1 MKNKFLKYLS
11 TYNEVFQPK
20 DYRDTQIAKLTN
32 GIQDIEKYEIKN
44 ITFYGDFF
52 SHIKNFLDNFPALD
66 EIKIDVSKSPEDLF
80 KTKESRLKE
89 TNNARAEDDEDEF
102 DDEDYNGDEVYN
114 YDDEEDDDDV
124 LEEVFKD
131 STAKNIYNPFTT
143 KAKEHEYQSIDE
155 KSLNY
160 IHNLSQQI
168 EYIKNGDYNF
178 DVVNNINNKN
188 FKKLL
193 KEKNYNQDFYKYIYC
208 GFLNAFKKNNYLE
221 RLISVRGNNFL
232 WLKSSIKDTI
242 FTPISRNFISDFAEK
257 KKDLLLIK
265 KLIPDYANKKS
276 MEIIKDLEKISKNK
290 DTNIKK
296 IVANIKTNK
305 DYYTQEELT
314 LIESKKAVLQLFNK
328 IKIRFMNNAKINK
341 NFKSIGLRKFIFDY
355 ETGKPSVLTNE
366 VINDIKTLK
375 IILMKMEY
383 TFNEIE
389 LELGRVNKN
398 DKLYSFKDL
407 IPILKQEMTELK
419 TFSSEKELE
428 RNRLLNELGI
438 TNIPKA
444 SSVVEEK
451 IKQNDEL
458 QINDFKEMLGYD
470 NKINKKLSDLIR
482 EAKNIDD
489 KKTNEILKK
498 YNKNKL
504 NKLLVL
510 CKEKE
515 TFEETNNKID
525 KNEYEEAIRILSNP
539 MTITDKSKM
548 KIIFT
553 LSPRAFISQSTRVNV
568 ANNIRSCMNI
578 FDGINKK
585 FIPTSLMAG
594 AFAVFLVK
602 VNKDKD
608 GNDIIDSKIIDP
620 VARILIKPLRDKD
633 GNIFWYPD
641 KEYVSDNRYKN
652 LSEKVFDII
661 GFQSESLPEETF
673 NIDDKAHYR
682 DHIGQFENDV
692 YFKTI
697 NDQEKI
703 KKYLND
709 KNASKEEKFIFLD
722 KILNKYPSSV
732 IINKINDV
740 GVKNKINTMNLHID
754 RDIEDDTLSI
764 FKEIDY
770 LSLGENNIKKI
781 DDNVKI
787 NDIYIDSESK
797 LRDLNNLKYIKEI
810 RQLIINNNAKYPEN
824 INGSK
829 KLTRLTLGR
838 EADVKNV
845 KEIISPNAEI
855 DLNLLKNS
863 LEKISGKD
871 VSITSLNLK
880 NIKSIEAIKLSLNNL
895 IEKESETEY
904 KKFFKNIDKVLNDK
918 KLTFY
923 VFLINSQEETDEALQ
938 QLENNTFDFK
948 DEDARNFCK
957 LFLKQKDI
965 PMLNPEEINF
975 LKNYFYYVKQLYH
988 VYSDIKVKSDD
999 KEFNKLLTKLFDNFN
1014 SLDDKEMNELL
1025 EAYKKKDIIIDYF
1038 NKFTFDVINLKSIK
1052 KVKSLTFNYC
1062 VFGNILDL
1070 RHLKDLEELD
1080 IANSAFDKNMKVY
1093 LPESIE
1099 KLDID
1104 SFTMKI
1110 HFSLNFIQNLKDLKK
1125 LESVKTD
1132 EEYSKIDIEVL
1143 QKIKKITNRKDMDFD
1158 LKMLNNPYYYNLFT
1172 SNMSNKES
1180 INNIEYN
1187 FNGFKKNI
1195 KQIPKYIAQNKIDEK
1210 LKEQNLLKNIINEKT
1225 IFNKTSVNKLLPTLN
1240 NTIFCNIEVEKNVD
1254 KILNDKTVF
1263 LTTTYIDSDTVE
1275 KQIIVTLK
1283 NFYDFYL
1290 DIETHQEDNNWIKLI
1305 IEDTTGNIDLT
1316 KVLQKIK
1323 NNNNKIN
1330 VDIIIKTNK
1339 KDAKIIS
1346 DYEYQINE
1354 KYASYNQNMDK
1365 EIIFNSIMN
1374 YYLDLDIE
1382 NIKKEFEIKCRS
1394 IDDMTN
1400 SLIVHT
1406 RIDKII
1412 NEIEKYFKNVKKI
1425 TDAVKTSIEI
1435 KVKELVNPI
1444 KAKVSDRYELKIFL
1458 RANDDN
1464 LMEFMSD
1471 IEKDEKKYF
1480 IVMTI
1485 VKQLLQNTSLKNID
1499 RYSDLYDNDLLKNLK
1514 AL

>member
-11 TYNEVFQPK
+11 IHNEVFQPK

-66 EIKIDVSKSPEDLF
+66 EIKLDTSKSPEDLF

-89 TNNARAEDDEDEF
+89 TNNTRSEDEDEF
-102 DDEDYNGDEVYN
+102 DDDEDNWD
-114 YDDEEDDDDV
+114 DDQFDEEDDDEI
-124 LEEVFKD
+124 LEEMFKD
-131 STAKNIYNPFTT
+131 SKAENMYNPFTT

-168 EYIKNGDYNF
+168 DYIKNGDYDHN
-178 DVVNNINNKN
+178 VINNINNQE

-193 KEKNYNQDFYKYIYC
+193 KEKNYNQDFFKYVYC

-221 RLISVRGNNFL
+221 RLVSIRGNNFL

-257 KKDLLLIK
+257 KKNLLLIK
-265 KLIPDYANKKS
+265 KLVPDYANKKS
-276 MEIIKDLEKISKNK
+276 TEVIKDLEKISKNK
-290 DTNIKK
+290 DANIKK
-296 IVANIKTNK
+296 IIDNIKVNK

-328 IKIRFMNNAKINK
+328 IKTRFMNNSRINK
-341 NFKSIGLRKFIFDY
+341 NFKSVGLRKFIFDY

-375 IILMKMEY
+375 SILMKMGY
-383 TFNEIE
+383 TFNEME

-428 RNRLLNELGI
+428 RNRLLNELHI
-438 TNIPKA
+438 TNIPKV

-489 KKTNEILKK
+489 KKANEILKK

-504 NKLLVL
+504 NRLLVL

-515 TFEETNNKID
+515 TFEENNSNIT

-539 MTITDKSKM
+539 ITITDKSKM

-602 VNKDKD
+602 VNKDKH

-673 NIDDKAHYR
+673 NIDAKVHYK
-682 DHIGQFENDV
+682 DYIGQFENDV

-709 KNASKEEKFIFLD
+709 KNASKEEKFIFID
-722 KILNKYPSSV
+722 KILNRYPPPI
-732 IINKINDV
+732 IINKINDI
-740 GVKNKINTMNLHID
+740 GIKNKISTWSLHID

-781 DDNVKI
+781 DDDVKI
-787 NDIYIDSESK
+787 NDLYIDSESK

-829 KLTRLTLGR
+829 KIVRLTLGK
-838 EADVKNV
+838 EADIKNV
-845 KEIISPNAEI
+845 KEIVLPNAEI
-855 DLNLLKNS
+855 DLTLLKNS

-871 VSITSLNLK
+871 VSINSLNLK
-880 NIKSIEAIKLSLNNL
+880 NIKSIEAKKLSLNNL
-895 IEKESETEY
+895 IEKETETEY
-904 KKFFKNIDKVLNDK
+904 KKFFKDINKVLNDK

-923 VFLINSQEETDEALQ
+923 VFLINSQEDTEEALKQLETD
-938 QLENNTFDFK
+938 TFDFK
-948 DEDARNFCK
+948 DEDIQKFCK
-957 LFLKQKDI
+957 LFLKEKKV
-965 PMLNPEEINF
+965 PTLNTEEINF
-975 LKNYFYYVKQLYH
+975 LKNYFYYVKQLYY
-988 VYSDIKVKSDD
+988 VYSDIKTKSDD
-999 KEFNKLLTKLFDNFN
+999 KDFNKLLTKLFDNFN
-1014 SLDDKEMNELL
+1014 SLDDKEMNELIK
-1025 EAYKKKDIIIDYF
+1025 AYDKKDIVFDHF
-1038 NKFTFDVINLKSIK
+1038 NKFSFDVINLKSIK
-1052 KVKSLTFNYC
+1052 KVKYLTFNYC
-1062 VFGNILDL
+1062 IFGDVLDL
-1070 RHLKDLEELD
+1070 RHLKELTELD
-1080 IANSAFDKNMKVY
+1080 ITNSAFSKNMKVY
-1093 LPESIE
+1093 LPENIE
-1099 KLDID
+1099 KLHTY

-1110 HFSLNFIQNLKDLKK
+1110 PFSFKFIQNLKDLTK
-1125 LESVKTD
+1125 LESVKTN
-1132 EEYSKIDIEVL
+1132 EEYSQIDTEIL
-1143 QKIKKITNRKDMDFD
+1143 QKIKKITNEKDIDFD
-1158 LKMLNNPYYYNLFT
+1158 LKLLNNPYYYNLFT
-1172 SNMSNKES
+1172 SNMSHKEL
-1180 INNIEYN
+1180 INNVEYN

-1195 KQIPKYIAQNKIDEK
+1195 KQIPKYIEENKIDQK
-1210 LKEQNLLKNIINEKT
+1210 LKEQNVLKNVINKK
-1225 IFNKTSVNKLLPTLN
+1225 IVFNKTSVNKLLPTLSD
-1240 NTIFCNIEVEKNVD
+1240 TMFCNIEVDKSVD
-1254 KILNDKTVF
+1254 KILNDKTIF
-1263 LTTTYIDSDTVE
+1263 LTTTYIDSNTVE

-1354 KYASYNQNMDK
+1354 KYAPYNQNIDK

-1382 NIKKEFEIKCRS
+1382 NIKKEFDIKCRS
-1394 IDDMTN
+1394 VNDGTN
-1400 SLIVHT
+1400 SLIVHM

-1425 TDAVKTSIEI
+1425 TDAIKTSIKI
-1435 KVKELVNPI
+1435 KVKELVSPI
-1444 KAKVSDRYELKIFL
+1444 KAKAPEMYELKIFL
-1458 RANDDN
+1458 LANNDN
-1464 LMEFMSD
+1464 LMEFMSE

-1499 RYSDLYDNDLLKNLK
+1499 RYSSLYDDDLLKNLK

>member
-1 MKNKFLKYLS
+1 MKNNFLKYLS

-20 DYRDTQIAKLTN
+20 NYRDTQLAKVTN
-32 GIQDIEKYEIKN
+32 GIEDIEKYEIKN

-52 SHIKNFLDNFPALD
+52 THIKNFLDNFPTFD
-66 EIKIDVSKSPEDLF
+66 EIKIDMSKSPGDLF
-80 KTKESRLKE
+80 KTKESRLQ
-89 TNNARAEDDEDEF
+89 TTSNSRAEDDEDEL
-102 DDEDYNGDEVYN
+102 DDEGHWDDDQLD
-114 YDDEEDDDDV
+114 DDEDDV

-131 STAKNIYNPFTT
+131 STKGNVYKPFTI

-168 EYIKNGDYNF
+168 DHIKNGDYNH
-178 DVVNNINNKN
+178 DIINNINNKN

-193 KEKNYNQDFYKYIYC
+193 KEKNYNQDFYKYVYC
-208 GFLNAFKKNNYLE
+208 GFLNAFKKNHYLE

-232 WLKSSIKDTI
+232 WLKSPIKDTI
-242 FTPISRNFISDFAEK
+242 FTPISRDFIGDFAEK

-265 KLIPDYANKKS
+265 KLVPDYVNKKS
-276 MEIIKDLEKISKNK
+276 TEVIKDLEKISKNK
-290 DTNIKK
+290 DANIKK
-296 IVANIKTNK
+296 IIDNIKVNK
-305 DYYTQEELT
+305 DYYSQEELT

-328 IKIRFMNNAKINK
+328 IKTRFMNNSRINK

-375 IILMKMEY
+375 SILMKMGY
-383 TFNEIE
+383 TFNEME

-419 TFSSEKELE
+419 TFSIEKELE

-438 TNIPKA
+438 ANIPKA

-504 NKLLVL
+504 NRLLTL

-515 TFEETNNKID
+515 TFEETNSKVA
-525 KNEYEEAIRILSNP
+525 KNEYEEAIKILSNP
-539 MTITDKSKM
+539 MTITDRSKM

-585 FIPTSLMAG
+585 FIPTSIMAG

-602 VNKDKD
+602 VNKDKHGD
-608 GNDIIDSKIIDP
+608 DIIDSKIIDP
-620 VARILIKPLRDKD
+620 LARILIKPLRDKD

-641 KEYVSDNRYKN
+641 KEYVSDNRYRN

-673 NIDDKAHYR
+673 TIDDKAHYR
-682 DHIGQFENDV
+682 DHIGQFENDA

-697 NDQEKI
+697 NNQEKI

-709 KNASKEEKFIFLD
+709 ENTSKEEKFIFMD
-722 KILNKYPSSV
+722 KILNKYPSPV

-740 GVKNKINTMNLHID
+740 GVKNKINSLSLHID
-754 RDIEDDTLSI
+754 RDLEDDTLSI

-787 NDIYIDSESK
+787 NDIYLDSESK

-829 KLTRLTLGR
+829 KLTRLTLSK
-838 EADVKNV
+838 EADIKNV
-845 KEIISPNAEI
+845 KEIILPNAEI
-855 DLNLLKNS
+855 DLTLLKNS
-863 LEKISGKD
+863 LEKISGRE

-880 NIKSIEAIKLSLNNL
+880 NIKSIEATKLSLNNL

-904 KKFFKNIDKVLNDK
+904 KKFFKDINKVLNDK

-923 VFLINSQEETDEALQ
+923 VFLINSQEDTEEALK
-938 QLENNTFDFK
+938 QLEANTFDFK
-948 DEDARNFCK
+948 DEDIQKFCK
-957 LFLKQKDI
+957 LFLKEKKV
-965 PMLNPEEINF
+965 PLLNPEEINF
-975 LKNYFYYVKQLYH
+975 LKKYFYYVKQLYY
-988 VYSDIKVKSDD
+988 VYSDIKTKSDD
-999 KEFNKLLTKLFDNFN
+999 KDFNKLLTKLFDNYN
-1014 SLDDKEMNELL
+1014 SLDEKEMNELIK
-1025 EAYKKKDIIIDYF
+1025 AYDKKDIVFDHF
-1038 NKFTFDVINLKSIK
+1038 NKFNFDVINLKSIK
-1052 KVKSLTFNYC
+1052 NVKSLNFNYC
-1062 VFGNILDL
+1062 IFGDVLDL
-1070 RHLKDLEELD
+1070 RHLKELTELS
-1080 IANSAFDKNMKVY
+1080 IANSAFNENMKVY

-1099 KLDID
+1099 KIHTY

-1110 HFSLNFIQNLKDLKK
+1110 PFSFKFIQNLKDLKK
-1125 LESVKTD
+1125 LESVKTN
-1132 EEYSKIDIEVL
+1132 EEYSKIDIEIL
-1143 QKIKKITNRKDMDFD
+1143 QKIKKITNEKDIDFD
-1158 LKMLNNPYYYNLFT
+1158 LKLLNNPYYYNLFT
-1172 SNMSNKES
+1172 SNMSHKEL
-1180 INNIEYN
+1180 INNVEYN

-1195 KQIPKYIAQNKIDEK
+1195 KQIPKYIQENKIDQK
-1210 LKEQNLLKNIINEKT
+1210 LKEQNMLKTIINEKT
-1225 IFNKTSVNKLLPTLN
+1225 IFNKTSVNKLLPTLSD
-1240 NTIFCNIEVEKNVD
+1240 TMFCNIEVDKSVD
-1254 KILNDKTVF
+1254 KILNDKTIS
-1263 LTTTYIDSDTVE
+1263 LTTTYIDSNTVD
-1275 KQIIVTLK
+1275 KASLVKLK

-1290 DIETHQEDNNWIKLI
+1290 DIETHQEDNNLIYLI

-1316 KVLQKIK
+1316 KLLEKIK
-1323 NNNNKIN
+1323 NNNNKIH
-1330 VDIIIKTNK
+1330 VDIVIKTNK
-1339 KDAKIIS
+1339 KDTKIIS
-1346 DYEYQINE
+1346 DYEYQINQ
-1354 KYASYNQNMDK
+1354 KYVSYNQNMDK
-1365 EIIFNSIMN
+1365 EIIFNSTIN

-1382 NIKKEFEIKCRS
+1382 NIKKEFDIKCRS
-1394 IDDMTN
+1394 VNDMTN
-1400 SLIVHT
+1400 SVIVHMQ
-1406 RIDKII
+1406 IDKII

-1425 TDAVKTSIEI
+1425 TDTIKTSIEI
-1435 KVKELVNPI
+1435 KVKELVSPI
-1444 KAKVSDRYELKIFL
+1444 KVKMPDRYELKIFL
-1458 RANDDN
+1458 LANDNN
-1464 LMEFMSD
+1464 LMEFMSE

-1480 IVMTI
+1480 MVMTI
-1485 VKQLLQNTSLKNID
+1485 VKQLLQNASLKNID
-1499 RYSDLYDNDLLKNLK
+1499 RYSELYDNDLLKNLK